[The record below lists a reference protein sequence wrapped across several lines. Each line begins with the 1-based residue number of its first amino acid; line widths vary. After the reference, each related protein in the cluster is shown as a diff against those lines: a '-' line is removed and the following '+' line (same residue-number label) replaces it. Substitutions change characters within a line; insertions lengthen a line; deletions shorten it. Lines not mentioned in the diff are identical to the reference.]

1 MSESKFGDCLW
12 GVDTDMTNCYENI
25 QDLKMLKIELFSACG
40 QLHSSGPLNLQHP
53 F

>member
-1 MSESKFGDCLW
+1 MGESNFGDFLW

-25 QDLKMLKIELFSACG
+25 QDLKMLNIKFFLACG
-40 QLHSSGPLNLQHP
+40 QLHFFGPLNLQHH